1 MIQFGEEIRNVE
13 QVKNATILVYA
24 VSKEEIINKKYTRLL
39 NSLNILKL
47 SGKHAKEK
55 LMLTFDGYD
64 DDKREIYMIPE
75 VREYVKYIYEK
86 YNYIFYFLTSLDNN
100 RSIIYACI
108 NDFRSI
114 QNKNENFTRL
124 EIISN
129 KETRNKTVDAMLQY
143 GIDIGDIDD
152 IKRILYTFM

>member
-47 SGKHAKEK
+47 SGKHAKGK

-75 VREYVKYIYEK
+75 VREYVKYIYE
-86 YNYIFYFLTSLDNN
+86 
-100 RSIIYACI
+100 
-108 NDFRSI
+108 
-114 QNKNENFTRL
+114 
-124 EIISN
+124 
-129 KETRNKTVDAMLQY
+129 
-143 GIDIGDIDD
+143 
-152 IKRILYTFM
+152 